1 MPKGRLLI
9 ESRDVV
15 MEILAPIDTSG
26 YTRKTKEDL
35 MEKVRSSI
43 YDAFEEISKE

>member
-1 MPKGRLLI
+1 MMMAGEIFR
-9 ESRDVV
+9 EA
-15 MEILAPIDTSG
+15 MEILEPIDTSL

-43 YDAFEEISKE
+43 CDAFERISKA